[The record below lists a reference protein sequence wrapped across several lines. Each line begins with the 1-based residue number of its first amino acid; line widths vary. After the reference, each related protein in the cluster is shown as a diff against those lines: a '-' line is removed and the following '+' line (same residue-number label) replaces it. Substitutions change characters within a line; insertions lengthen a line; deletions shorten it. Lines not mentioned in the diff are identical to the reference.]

1 MLITFR
7 GQQIEVV
14 INLAFLFIGFS
25 RSKEKVK
32 RH

>member
-14 INLAFLFIGFS
+14 INLAFSFIGFS
-25 RSKEKVK
+25 KSKEKVN

>member
-7 GQQIEVV
+7 GQWVEVV
-14 INLAFLFIGFS
+14 INLAFSFIGFS
-25 RSKEKVK
+25 RSKEKVN

>member
-7 GQQIEVV
+7 GQMIEVV
-14 INLAFLFIGFS
+14 INLAFLFTGFS